1 MENINKILELFSKRL
16 KELME
21 ENKLNITKFASL
33 VGIPRTTVNSWTL
46 GLKFPRLDYLW
57 KIADEFGVTI
67 DYLVGREE

>member
-1 MENINKILELFSKRL
+1 MKNIDNILELFSQRL
-16 KELME
+16 KELMKE
-21 ENKLNITKFASL
+21 KNLNITKFADL
-33 VGIPRTTVNSWTL
+33 VNIPRTTVNSWTL